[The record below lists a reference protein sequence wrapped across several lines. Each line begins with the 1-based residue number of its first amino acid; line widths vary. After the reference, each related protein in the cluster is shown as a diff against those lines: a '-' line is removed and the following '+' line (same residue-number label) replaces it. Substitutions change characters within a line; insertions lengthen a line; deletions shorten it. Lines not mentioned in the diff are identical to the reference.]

1 MKPWIAIAMLA
12 SCARPPN
19 PTPVTMPAAAEPGS
33 TRSDASYCEMIL
45 ATAKTV
51 VGPYRK
57 DATTLEE
64 SCVREVAGVN
74 GIIYGEAVGFDPM
87 PTATCRAN
95 GWVLQIGETVPQAP
109 TQGILLVGFDDEH
122 VGTRAFSARVEKADW
137 RKHPGHFA
145 ANGCGSLEGFV
156 RRQGTGWIAT
166 VTPDKG

>member
-33 TRSDASYCEMIL
+33 TRSDASYCEMVL

-87 PTATCRAN
+87 PRATCREN

-109 TQGILLVGFDDEH
+109 TQGILLMGFDDEH